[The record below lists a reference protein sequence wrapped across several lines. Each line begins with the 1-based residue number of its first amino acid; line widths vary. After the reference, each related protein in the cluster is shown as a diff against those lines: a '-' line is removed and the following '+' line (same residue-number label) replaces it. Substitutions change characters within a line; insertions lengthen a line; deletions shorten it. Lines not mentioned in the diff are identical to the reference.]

1 MKKALFLYN
10 PQSGR
15 GRIEQHKEKIVEI
28 FQAADYA
35 IEPVEID
42 FGKNPFAGHEDL
54 DLAVVA
60 GGDGTVNF
68 AVNRLRELGLNPP
81 IGIIPAGTANDF
93 AGAVGMSKD
102 PIEAARQ
109 IATGTVEHLDCGCVN
124 GLYFVNIFSFGLFT
138 TTSQHTS
145 DENKHRWGKLAYIA
159 EGLKELRR
167 MHRIPLSIEA
177 DGKKLAL
184 DALIVLLFN
193 GETAG
198 GFHLARRSSVKDGLF
213 DLLILEKRNFLVSC
227 WAMIRFLLGGR
238 PRSVRHLRA
247 AHLTITSTIA
257 EPTDVDGQ
265 RGAEFPLTIEC
276 LKGTLPIQCAP
287 HQPNNQ

>member
-1 MKKALFLYN
+1 MKEALFLYN

-15 GRIEQHKEKIVEI
+15 GRIERHKEAILEV
-28 FQAADYA
+28 FRRAGYA
-35 IEPVEID
+35 IHAVAID
-42 FGKNPFAGHEDL
+42 FLKNPFEEHPSIDL
-54 DLAVVA
+54 VVVA

-68 AVNRLRELGLNPP
+68 AVNRIKACGINPA

-93 AGAVGMSKD
+93 ARAIGMSSD
-102 PIEAARQ
+102 PVKAAYQ
-109 IATGTVEHLDCGCVN
+109 IATGSIEYIDCGCVN

-145 DENKHRWGKLAYIA
+145 DERKHRWGKLAYIA

-177 DGKKLAL
+177 DGRNLSI

-198 GFHLARRSSVKDGLF
+198 GFHLARRSSVTDGLF
-213 DLLILEKRNFLVSC
+213 DLLILEKRNFLASC
-227 WAMIRFLLGGR
+227 WAMIRFLMGGK
-238 PRSVRHLRA
+238 PRAVHHLQA
-247 AHLTITSTIA
+247 THLTIRSSIN

-265 RGAEFPLTIEC
+265 QGATFPLTIEC
-276 LKGTLPIQCAP
+276 LKGALPIQCAP
-287 HQPNNQ
+287 QHADA

>member
-28 FQAADYA
+28 FRAADYA

-54 DLAVVA
+54 ELAVVA

-109 IATGTVEHLDCGCVN
+109 IATGTVEHLDCGRVN

-213 DLLILEKRNFLVSC
+213 DLLILEKRNFFVSC

-265 RGAEFPLTIEC
+265 RGAEFPLSIEC
-276 LKGTLPIQCAP
+276 LKGALPIQCAP
-287 HQPNNQ
+287 HQPNN